1 MDISQILILR
11 YPGSEWTLDGDTYA
25 GLTWLSESE
34 APTLAELESEWA
46 QVQYEVA
53 YDTVEKTRAEAY
65 RQTSDPIFFQY
76 QRGTATEQQWL
87 DSVQLIK
94 DANPYPED
102 PSIIEES

>member
-1 MDISQILILR
+1 MDIATILTR
-11 YPGSEWTLDGDTYA
+11 KYPGTEWTLNGDTYG
-25 GLTWLSESE
+25 GLTWLSEGE
-34 APTLAELESEWA
+34 APTLSELEAEWT

-87 DSVQLIK
+87 DSVQSIK
-94 DANPYPED
+94 DNNPYPVL
-102 PSIIEES
+102 ESEAEVS